1 MYVGMYVWF
10 GLMYDKPQ
18 KVAKR
23 SPADNEG
30 WVGRITICFFLGSLP
45 DSFETWNIQTKVVWK
60 KALSI

>member
-1 MYVGMYVWF
+1 
-10 GLMYDKPQ
+10 MYDKPQ

-30 WVGRITICFFLGSLP
+30 WVARITICFFLGSLP
-45 DSFETWNIQTKVVWK
+45 DSSETWNIQTKVVWK